1 MQLQSTLRHYY
12 GTSDGVPCSV
22 EMTCSFKKFKVG
34 LLQILNGC
42 GSPPITADIEG
53 GIRLVCD
60 GTTVQVRK
68 FDLKPQP
75 SREWRADLEES
86 GE

>member
-1 MQLQSTLRHYY
+1 M
-12 GTSDGVPCSV
+12 

-34 LLQILNGC
+34 LLQILNGS

-53 GIRLVCD
+53 GIRLICD

-68 FDLKPQP
+68 FDVKPQP
-75 SREWRADLEES
+75 SRERRVDLEEC